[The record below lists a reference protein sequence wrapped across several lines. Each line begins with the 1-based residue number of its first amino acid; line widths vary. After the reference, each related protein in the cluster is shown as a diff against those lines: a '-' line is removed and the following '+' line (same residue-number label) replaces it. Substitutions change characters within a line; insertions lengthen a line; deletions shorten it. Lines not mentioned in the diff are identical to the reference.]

1 MAIHKILISRQG
13 ISSLLVEGP
22 YGVWSILHAQRPA
35 CLSAVDKTRMTLRM
49 LTGGAESTSSP
60 TFDCR
65 GWENLNSDAR
75 LVFAGRP

>member
-1 MAIHKILISRQG
+1 M
-13 ISSLLVEGP
+13 
-22 YGVWSILHAQRPA
+22 WSILHAQRPA

-49 LTGGAESTSSP
+49 LSGGAVAESTSSP

-65 GWENLNSDAR
+65 GWEDLDSDAR